1 MSKILNGLV
10 GLVII
15 GGAISFAATPA
26 HAESKAAQCQRFK
39 QANVIFA
46 KQLASIKRD
55 ANQGYSANTDRY
67 LSVSEAGLRQFQ
79 MQQFSDPKIRG
90 FQQGALNL
98 YVQAHNNTISLFEAR
113 ERHDRPAFNS
123 AYKQM
128 LADLQPI
135 GPLDKQAVA
144 YCGRSK

>member
-15 GGAISFAATPA
+15 GGAIGIAAAPA

-39 QANVIFA
+39 QANLIFA

-55 ANQGYSANTDRY
+55 PNQGYSANADRY
-67 LSVSEAGLRQFQ
+67 LSASEAGLKQFQ

-98 YVQAHNNTISLFEAR
+98 YVQAHNNMISLFEAR
-113 ERHDRPAFNS
+113 ERHDRPGTTS
-123 AYKQM
+123 AYNQ
-128 LADLQPI
+128 LIADLQPI

-144 YCGRSK
+144 YCGRLK